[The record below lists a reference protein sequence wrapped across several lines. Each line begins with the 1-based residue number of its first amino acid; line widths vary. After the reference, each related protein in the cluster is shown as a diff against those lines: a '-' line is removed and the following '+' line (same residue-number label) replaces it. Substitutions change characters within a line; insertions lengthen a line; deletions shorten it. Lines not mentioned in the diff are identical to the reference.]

1 MRQLYLLTF
10 ITVIVY
16 HMFHTVFRRTVF
28 RHCHCSMSEMIYSC
42 LTQHQKSNSIILTY
56 YEIFQ
61 LNRQFSL
68 KLLKTANSF
77 QGIPGF
83 SVTQCQKWEL
93 FEQVE
98 ADVKYLS
105 LNSNTQRHFSQIKLS
120 AFPLGKKG
128 RKNST
133 LAPGNHYG
141 NERQKRLK
149 CCDGEKEK
157 KFTLLRWG
165 LLMSLTP
172 PRINSLINM
181 YT

>member
-1 MRQLYLLTF
+1 
-10 ITVIVY
+10 
-16 HMFHTVFRRTVF
+16 
-28 RHCHCSMSEMIYSC
+28 MS
-42 LTQHQKSNSIILTY
+42 
-56 YEIFQ
+56 
-61 LNRQFSL
+61 
-68 KLLKTANSF
+68 LKTATSF
-77 QGIPGF
+77 KGIPGF
-83 SVTQCQKWEL
+83 NVTQCQKWEL
-93 FEQVE
+93 FEQAE

-120 AFPLGKKG
+120 AFALGKKMRVG
-128 RKNST
+128 WWGGST
-133 LAPGNHYG
+133 RAPGNHYG

-149 CCDGEKEK
+149 RCDGEKEK

>member
-1 MRQLYLLTF
+1 MSLT
-10 ITVIVY
+10 
-16 HMFHTVFRRTVF
+16 
-28 RHCHCSMSEMIYSC
+28 
-42 LTQHQKSNSIILTY
+42 
-56 YEIFQ
+56 
-61 LNRQFSL
+61 
-68 KLLKTANSF
+68 TATSF
-77 QGIPGF
+77 KGIPGF
-83 SVTQCQKWEL
+83 SVTQCQKWER
-93 FEQVE
+93 FEQAE

-120 AFPLGKKG
+120 AFPLGKKDEG
-128 RKNST
+128 GGGGLGGGST
-133 LAPGNHYG
+133 RAPGNHYG

-149 CCDGEKEK
+149 RCDGEKEK